1 MLDMKY
7 FIKVLIYS
15 FLFFLLGL
23 LLDRLFNFQI
33 YSKNIIVVGIV
44 TLFTIVDEKL
54 NRILELLDN
63 QSSKKEDFYDK

>member
-1 MLDMKY
+1 MKY

-23 LLDRLFNFQI
+23 LLDRLFNCQV

-44 TLFTIVDEKL
+44 IFFTIIDEKL
-54 NRILELLDN
+54 NRILELLNN
-63 QSSKKEDFYDK
+63 QSSKKEDFDDK